1 MKARVTLVTSLTS
14 ENPYYMVEYFVPTL
28 NDWSTAKIFSFKYN
42 EPGNSIWNQESSFKE
57 AMELA
62 KRFEKYP
69 ERAETLIYQTPENET
84 GNSE

>member
-14 ENPYYMVEYFVPTL
+14 DNPYYMVEYFVPTL

-42 EPGNSIWNQESSFKE
+42 ESEDSVWNQESNLKQ

-62 KRFEKYP
+62 KRFEEYP
-69 ERAETLIYQTPENET
+69 ERSETLIYQTPENET
-84 GNSE
+84 GDSK

>member
-14 ENPYYMVEYFVPTL
+14 KNPYYMVEYFVPTL
-28 NDWSTAKIFSFKYN
+28 NSWSTAKIFSFKYN
-42 EPGNSIWNQESSFKE
+42 EPEDSVWNQETNLQQ

-69 ERAETLIYQTPENET
+69 ERAETVIYQTPENET
-84 GNSE
+84 GDSK